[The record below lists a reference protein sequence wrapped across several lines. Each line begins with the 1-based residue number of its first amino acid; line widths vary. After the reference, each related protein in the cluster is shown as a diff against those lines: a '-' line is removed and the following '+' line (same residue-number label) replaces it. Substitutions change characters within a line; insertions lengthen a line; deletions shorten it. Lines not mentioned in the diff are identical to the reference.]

1 MRKSLWTIALSLL
14 LIPFGAILAEEPAP
28 ALDLDAQAVSWS
40 VGSTVCGNVI
50 CTKNETCCSP
60 SCSLCVP
67 SGGACPDVI
76 CPDLAAEGLDLA
88 EPVEKAGKACGSST
102 CGPGERCCNPE
113 CGLCAPAGGP
123 CPLIG
128 CPLKEGDSPVTG
140 AEAELLWTSGRPCG
154 PTTCDPGQVCC
165 NESCGICTP
174 PGGFCTQQI
183 CEPGG

>member
-40 VGSTVCGNVI
+40 VGSTVCGN
-50 CTKNETCCSP
+50 
-60 SCSLCVP
+60 
-67 SGGACPDVI
+67 A
-76 CPDLAAEGLDLA
+76 
-88 EPVEKAGKACGSST
+88 VEMAGKTCGSTT